1 MAKKHLLGPFDW
13 FLLVGIVA
21 CNVINSI
28 MSNSFDI
35 LGTVV
40 SIAGIVNVVLCAN
53 GSIVN
58 YPFGLIYVT
67 LYAYICFKSQPPLL
81 FAAALNGL
89 YYTPMQFV
97 GFFQWRKRMQ
107 SGNSTLV
114 IPRTMETKGKI
125 ITTVISVVAILFSVC
140 LLYFVKIGNSQPLK
154 DVNDVMLVIP
164 RILEIAG
171 IALCVIAMVLMAK
184 AYLEQWPLWN
194 ISNVFFLA
202 MWVAKFINGE
212 PHSGPMVIT
221 WVFFLIN
228 SIRGWIEWKKMVD
241 KQEAEA
247 AAEGAAEAAE

>member
-13 FLLVGIVA
+13 FLLIGIVA
-21 CNVINSI
+21 CNIVNSI
-28 MSNSFDI
+28 MTNSFDI
-35 LGTVV
+35 IGTIASV
-40 SIAGIVNVVLCAN
+40 AGIVNVVLCAN

-67 LYAYICFKSQPPLL
+67 LYAYICYKSQLWG
-81 FAAALNGL
+81 AAALNGL

-107 SGNSTLV
+107 GGNSTLV
-114 IPRTMETKGKI
+114 IPRTMEARGKVL
-125 ITTVISVVAILFSVC
+125 TATISVVAILIAVG
-140 LLYFVKIGNSQPLK
+140 LLYFVKIGNNQPLK
-154 DVNDVMLVIP
+154 DVNDLMVVIP

-171 IALCVIAMVLMAK
+171 IVLCVIAMVLMAK

-202 MWVAKFINGE
+202 MWVAKFVSGE

-228 SIRGWIEWKKMVD
+228 SIRGWVEWKKMVD
-241 KQEAEA
+241 RQEKAGENQ
-247 AAEGAAEAAE
+247 